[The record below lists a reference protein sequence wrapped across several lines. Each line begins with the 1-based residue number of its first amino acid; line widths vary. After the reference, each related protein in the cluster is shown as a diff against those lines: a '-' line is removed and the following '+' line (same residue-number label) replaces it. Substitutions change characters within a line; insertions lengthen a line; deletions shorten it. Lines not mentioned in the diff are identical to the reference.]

1 MKKKKGFTLP
11 EVLLACTMLAVIML
25 SSISVIAMMSGSLFT
40 SQIESEN
47 RLSLSETIFYLT
59 REIQSAEGVKISAS
73 GKKIEIKQHSSGDY
87 DLCYEIKED
96 YPTGQ
101 LAFKNKK
108 MLDINF
114 TDSKFETTDG
124 KVIITL
130 SVVENSTDVN
140 QRGKPMKFEAVP
152 RAEAVIYIE

>member
-11 EVLLACTMLAVIML
+11 EVLLACTMIAVIML

-47 RLSLSETIFYLT
+47 RLSLSETVFYLT
-59 REIQSAEGVKISAS
+59 REIQSAEGVKISES
-73 GKKIEIKQHSSGDY
+73 GKKLEIKQHGSGDY

-108 MLDINF
+108 MLDVDYA
-114 TDSKFETTDG
+114 DSKFEAVEG

-130 SVVENSTDVN
+130 SVLENNTDVN

-152 RAEAVIYIE
+152 RAEAVILCE